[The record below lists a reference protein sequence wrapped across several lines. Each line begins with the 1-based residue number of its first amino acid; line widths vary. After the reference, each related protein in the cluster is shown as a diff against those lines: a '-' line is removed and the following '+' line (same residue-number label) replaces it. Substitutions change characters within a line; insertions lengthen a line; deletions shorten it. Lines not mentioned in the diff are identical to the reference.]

1 MLNYILRKLLS
12 MIPMLLIITFLI
24 YVGVELMPGDVIDFL
39 IPMDQ
44 LAEMTPEEVDAF
56 RAAKGLDGPMV
67 VRYFNWL
74 KGVCRGDLG
83 YSLQNNMPV
92 GTLMMQKLP
101 ATIELS
107 LAALFISTVLGI
119 LLGVVSAIRKGRLAD
134 NLLTVA
140 GMIGV
145 AIPQFLFGVF
155 CIMLFCLRL
164 KWFPVGQRGT
174 EGLLDELH
182 HLFLPAFVLGISMTA
197 GVMRYSRSS
206 MLDSMNRDYVKT
218 ARAKG
223 LPEWKVN
230 LLHGFRVA
238 CTPVMVLIGFRL
250 PMLISG
256 SIVIENIFQWPGV
269 GRWFTDSVKSQN
281 TPIIMSV
288 GLFMVLLVLLSS
300 LLVVCVHAEKMRAT
314 ARDINK

>member
-56 RAAKGLDGPMV
+56 RAAKGLDGLMI

-74 KGVCRGDLG
+74 KGVCKGDLG

-92 GTLMMQKLP
+92 GTLMLQKLP

-300 LLVVCVHAEKMRAT
+300 LLVDILT
-314 ARDINK
+314 AVLDPRVKLS

>member
-155 CIMLFCLRL
+155 CIMLFCLKL

-182 HLFLPAFVLGISMTA
+182 HLFLPAFMLGISMTA

-300 LLVVCVHAEKMRAT
+300 LLVDILT
-314 ARDINK
+314 AVLDPRVKLS

>member
-1 MLNYILRKLLS
+1 MHYTIRKILGI
-12 MIPMLLIITFLI
+12 IPMLLIITFLI
-24 YVGVELMPGDVIDFL
+24 YAGVELMPGDVLDFM

-44 LAEMTPEEVDAF
+44 LAEMTPEQIQAF
-56 RAAKGLDGPMV
+56 RVAKGLDGPMV
-67 VRYFNWL
+67 VRYFHWL
-74 KGVCRGDLG
+74 KSLLTGDLG

-92 GTLMMQKLP
+92 WQLLMQKLP

-107 LAALFISTVLGI
+107 LAALIISSFSGI
-119 LLGVVSAIRKGRLAD
+119 LLGMISAIRKGKIAD
-134 NLLTVA
+134 QVLTVL

-155 CIMLFCLRL
+155 CIILFSLNL
-164 KWFPVGQRGT
+164 HWFPVGQRGT
-174 EGLLDELH
+174 MGLLDNLH
-182 HLFLPAFVLGISMTA
+182 HLLLPAMVLGISMTA

-206 MLDSMNRDYVKT
+206 MLDSMNCDYVKT

-230 LLHGFRVA
+230 LFHGFRVA

-269 GRWFTDSVKSQN
+269 GRWFTDAVKTQN

-288 GLFMVLLVLLSS
+288 GLFMVLLVLISS
-300 LLVVCVHAEKMRAT
+300 LLVDIMT
-314 ARDINK
+314 AVLDPRVKLS

>member
-74 KGVCRGDLG
+74 KGVCKGDLG

-119 LLGVVSAIRKGRLAD
+119 LLGVVSAIRKGKLAD

-238 CTPVMVLIGFRL
+238 CTPVMVLIGVRL

-300 LLVVCVHAEKMRAT
+300 LLVDILT
-314 ARDINK
+314 AVLDPRVKLS

>member
-1 MLNYILRKLLS
+1 MLNYTVRKLLS

-44 LAEMTPEEVDAF
+44 LAEMTPEEVAAF
-56 RAAKGLDGPMV
+56 RTAKGLDGPMI
-67 VRYFNWL
+67 VRYFSWL
-74 KGVCRGDLG
+74 KGVCTGDLG

-92 GTLMMQKLP
+92 GTLMLQKLP

-119 LLGVVSAIRKGRLAD
+119 LLGVISAIRKGGLAD

-155 CIMLFCLRL
+155 CIMLFSLKLR
-164 KWFPVGQRGT
+164 WFPVGQRGT
-174 EGLLDELH
+174 AGLMDELH
-182 HLFLPAFVLGISMTA
+182 HLLLPAFVLGISMTA

-269 GRWFTDSVKSQN
+269 GRWFTDAVKSQN

-300 LLVVCVHAEKMRAT
+300 LLVDILT
-314 ARDINK
+314 AVLDPRVKLS

>member
-74 KGVCRGDLG
+74 KGGCKGDLG

-92 GTLMMQKLP
+92 GTLMLQKLP

-119 LLGVVSAIRKGRLAD
+119 LLGVISAIRKGRLAD

-155 CIMLFCLRL
+155 CIMLFCLKL

-300 LLVVCVHAEKMRAT
+300 LLVDILT
-314 ARDINK
+314 AVLDPRVKLS

>member
-1 MLNYILRKLLS
+1 MLHYTIRKILGI
-12 MIPMLLIITFLI
+12 IPMLLIITFLI
-24 YVGVELMPGDVIDFL
+24 YAGVELMPGDVLDFM

-44 LAEMTPEEVDAF
+44 LAEMTPEQIQAF
-56 RAAKGLDGPMV
+56 RVAKGLDGPMV
-67 VRYFNWL
+67 VRYFHWL
-74 KGVCRGDLG
+74 KSLLTGDLG

-92 GTLMMQKLP
+92 WQLLMQKLP

-107 LAALFISTVLGI
+107 LAALIISSFSGI
-119 LLGVVSAIRKGRLAD
+119 LLGMISAIRKGKIAD
-134 NLLTVA
+134 QVLTVL

-155 CIMLFCLRL
+155 CIILFSLNL
-164 KWFPVGQRGT
+164 HWFPVGQRGT
-174 EGLLDELH
+174 MGLLDNLH
-182 HLFLPAFVLGISMTA
+182 HLLLPAMVLGISMTA

-206 MLDSMNRDYVKT
+206 MLDSMNCDYVKT

-230 LLHGFRVA
+230 LFHGFRVA

-269 GRWFTDSVKSQN
+269 GRWFTDAVKTQN

-288 GLFMVLLVLLSS
+288 GLFMVLLVLISS
-300 LLVVCVHAEKMRAT
+300 LLVDIMT
-314 ARDINK
+314 AVLDPRVKLS

>member
-74 KGVCRGDLG
+74 KGVCKGDLG

-92 GTLMMQKLP
+92 GTLMLQKLP

-119 LLGVVSAIRKGRLAD
+119 LLGVISAIRKGRLAD

-155 CIMLFCLRL
+155 CIMLFCLKL

-300 LLVVCVHAEKMRAT
+300 LLVDILT
-314 ARDINK
+314 AVLDPRVKLS

>member
-74 KGVCRGDLG
+74 KGVCKGDLG

-155 CIMLFCLRL
+155 CIMLFCLKL

-269 GRWFTDSVKSQN
+269 ERWFTDSVKSQN

-300 LLVVCVHAEKMRAT
+300 LLVDILT
-314 ARDINK
+314 AVLDPRVKLS

>member
-1 MLNYILRKLLS
+1 MLHYLIRKLLG

-24 YVGVELMPGDVIDFL
+24 YAGVELMPGDVIDFL

-44 LAEMTPEEVDAF
+44 LAEMTPEEVAAF
-56 RAAKGLDGPMV
+56 KAAKGLDGPMI
-67 VRYFNWL
+67 VRYAGWL
-74 KGVCRGDLG
+74 KGVCTGDLG

-92 GTLMMQKLP
+92 AQLMMQKLP

-107 LAALFISTVLGI
+107 LAALFISTMLGI
-119 LLGVVSAIRKGRLAD
+119 LLGVVSAIRKGRLTD
-134 NLLTVA
+134 QVLTVA

-155 CIMLFCLRL
+155 CIILFCLNL
-164 KWFPVGQRGT
+164 HWFPVGQRGA
-174 EGLLDELH
+174 GFWDELH

-218 ARAKG
+218 ARSKG

-230 LLHGFRVA
+230 LKHGFRVA

-269 GRWFTDSVKSQN
+269 GRWFTDAVKTQN

-300 LLVVCVHAEKMRAT
+300 LLVDMLT
-314 ARDINK
+314 AMLDPRVKLS

>member
-1 MLNYILRKLLS
+1 VFMLNYILRKLLS

-74 KGVCRGDLG
+74 KGVCKGDLG

-300 LLVVCVHAEKMRAT
+300 LLVDILT
-314 ARDINK
+314 AVLDPRVKLS

>member
-1 MLNYILRKLLS
+1 MLNYIIRKLLG

-44 LAEMTPEEVDAF
+44 LAEMTPEEVAAF
-56 RAAKGLDGPMV
+56 KAAKGLDGPMI

-74 KGVCRGDLG
+74 KNICKGDLG

-92 GTLMMQKLP
+92 GELMMQKLP

-107 LAALFISTVLGI
+107 FAALLISTVLGI
-119 LLGVVSAIRKGRLAD
+119 FLGVVSALHKGGLAD
-134 NLLTVA
+134 NLLTIA

-155 CIMLFCLRL
+155 CIIIFCLNL

-174 EGLLDELH
+174 NGLLDELH

-269 GRWFTDSVKSQN
+269 GRWFTDAVKTQN

-300 LLVVCVHAEKMRAT
+300 LLVDILT
-314 ARDINK
+314 AVLDPRVKLS

>member
-74 KGVCRGDLG
+74 KGVCKGDLG

-155 CIMLFCLRL
+155 CIMLFCLKL

-230 LLHGFRVA
+230 LFHGFRVA

-269 GRWFTDSVKSQN
+269 GRWFTDAVKSQN

-300 LLVVCVHAEKMRAT
+300 LLVDVLT
-314 ARDINK
+314 AILDPRVKLS

>member
-74 KGVCRGDLG
+74 KGVCKGDLG

-92 GTLMMQKLP
+92 GTLMLQKLP

-174 EGLLDELH
+174 EGLMDELH

-300 LLVVCVHAEKMRAT
+300 LLVDILT
-314 ARDINK
+314 AVLDPRVKLS

>member
-24 YVGVELMPGDVIDFL
+24 YLGVELMPGDVMDFL

-44 LAEMTPEEVDAF
+44 LAEMTEEQIAAF
-56 RAAKGLDGPMV
+56 KAAKGLDGPMI
-67 VRYFNWL
+67 VRYFSWL
-74 KGVCRGDLG
+74 RDVCRGDLG

-92 GTLMMQKLP
+92 GTLMLQKLP

-119 LLGVVSAIRKGRLAD
+119 LLGVISALRKGKLSD

-155 CIMLFCLRL
+155 CIMFFSLRL

-174 EGLLDELH
+174 AGLWDELH

-197 GVMRYSRSS
+197 GVMRYARSS
-206 MLDSMNRDYVKT
+206 MLDSMNGDYVKT

-230 LLHGFRVA
+230 MLHGFRVA

-269 GRWFTDSVKSQN
+269 GRWFTDAVKTQN

-300 LLVVCVHAEKMRAT
+300 LLVDILT
-314 ARDINK
+314 AVLDPRVKLS

>member
-56 RAAKGLDGPMV
+56 RAAKGLDWPMV

-300 LLVVCVHAEKMRAT
+300 LLVDILT
-314 ARDINK
+314 AVLDPRVKLS

>member
-1 MLNYILRKLLS
+1 M
-12 MIPMLLIITFLI
+12 
-24 YVGVELMPGDVIDFL
+24 
-39 IPMDQ
+39 
-44 LAEMTPEEVDAF
+44 
-56 RAAKGLDGPMV
+56 
-67 VRYFNWL
+67 
-74 KGVCRGDLG
+74 
-83 YSLQNNMPV
+83 
-92 GTLMMQKLP
+92 
-101 ATIELS
+101 
-107 LAALFISTVLGI
+107 
-119 LLGVVSAIRKGRLAD
+119 
-134 NLLTVA
+134 
-140 GMIGV
+140 
-145 AIPQFLFGVF
+145 
-155 CIMLFCLRL
+155 
-164 KWFPVGQRGT
+164 GQRGT
-174 EGLLDELH
+174 TGLLDELH

-269 GRWFTDSVKSQN
+269 GRWFTDAVKTQN

-288 GLFMVLLVLLSS
+288 GRFMVLLVLLSS
-300 LLVVCVHAEKMRAT
+300 LLVDIFT
-314 ARDINK
+314 AVLDPRVKLS

>member
-1 MLNYILRKLLS
+1 MLNYIIRKLLG

-24 YVGVELMPGDVIDFL
+24 YLGVELMPGDVMDFL

-44 LAEMTPEEVDAF
+44 LAEMTPEQVEAF
-56 RAAKGLDGPMV
+56 KAAKGLDGPMI
-67 VRYFNWL
+67 VRYLNWL
-74 KGVCRGDLG
+74 KDICKGDLG

-92 GTLMMQKLP
+92 GELMMQKLP

-119 LLGVVSAIRKGRLAD
+119 LLGVISALRKGRLSD

-155 CIMLFCLRL
+155 CIIIFCLNL

-174 EGLLDELH
+174 AGLADELH

-230 LLHGFRVA
+230 LFHGFRVA

-269 GRWFTDSVKSQN
+269 GRWFTDAVKTQN

-300 LLVVCVHAEKMRAT
+300 LLVDILT
-314 ARDINK
+314 AMLDPRVKLS

>member
-74 KGVCRGDLG
+74 KGVCKGDLG

-92 GTLMMQKLP
+92 GTLMLQKLP

-119 LLGVVSAIRKGRLAD
+119 LLGVISAIRKGRLAD

-155 CIMLFCLRL
+155 CIMLFCLKL

-174 EGLLDELH
+174 EGLMDELH

-300 LLVVCVHAEKMRAT
+300 LLVDILT
-314 ARDINK
+314 AVLDPRVKLS

>member
-92 GTLMMQKLP
+92 GTLMLQKLP

-300 LLVVCVHAEKMRAT
+300 LLVDILT
-314 ARDINK
+314 AVLDPRVKLS

>member
-74 KGVCRGDLG
+74 KGVCKGDLG

-119 LLGVVSAIRKGRLAD
+119 LLGVISAIRKGRLAD

-174 EGLLDELH
+174 EGLMDELH

-300 LLVVCVHAEKMRAT
+300 LLVDILT
-314 ARDINK
+314 AVLDPRVKLS

>member
-12 MIPMLLIITFLI
+12 MVPMLLIITFLI
-24 YVGVELMPGDVIDFL
+24 YLGVELMPGDVIDFL

-44 LAEMTPEEVDAF
+44 LAEMTPEEVQAF
-56 RAAKGLDGPMV
+56 RAAKGLDGPMI
-67 VRYFNWL
+67 VRYFSWL
-74 KGVCRGDLG
+74 KDICKGDLG

-92 GTLMMQKLP
+92 GELMLQKLP

-107 LAALFISTVLGI
+107 LAALIISTILGI
-119 LLGVVSAIRKGRLAD
+119 FLGVVSALNKGGLTD

-155 CIMLFCLRL
+155 CIIIFCLNL
-164 KWFPVGQRGT
+164 KWVPVGQRGT
-174 EGLLDELH
+174 TGILDELH

-230 LLHGFRVA
+230 LFHGFRVA

-269 GRWFTDSVKSQN
+269 GRWFTDAVKTQN

-300 LLVVCVHAEKMRAT
+300 LLVDIFT
-314 ARDINK
+314 AVLDPRVKLS

>member
-74 KGVCRGDLG
+74 KGVCKGDLG

-92 GTLMMQKLP
+92 GTLMLQKLP

-119 LLGVVSAIRKGRLAD
+119 LLGVVSAIRKRRLAD

-300 LLVVCVHAEKMRAT
+300 LLVDILT
-314 ARDINK
+314 AVLDPRVKLS

>member
-1 MLNYILRKLLS
+1 MLSYIIRKLLS
-12 MIPMLLIITFLI
+12 LIPMLLIITFLI
-24 YVGVELMPGDVIDFL
+24 YLGVELMPGDVIDFL

-44 LAEMTPEEVDAF
+44 LAEMTPEEIDAF
-56 RAAKGLDGPMV
+56 KAAKGLDGPMI
-67 VRYFNWL
+67 VRYLNWL
-74 KGVCRGDLG
+74 KDICRGDLG

-92 GTLMMQKLP
+92 ATLMMQKLP

-119 LLGVVSAIRKGRLAD
+119 LLGVISALRKGRLSD

-155 CIMLFCLRL
+155 CIIIFCLNL

-174 EGLLDELH
+174 AGLLDELH

-206 MLDSMNRDYVKT
+206 MLDSMNQDYVKT

-230 LLHGFRVA
+230 LFHGFRVA

-269 GRWFTDSVKSQN
+269 GRWFTDAVKSQN

-300 LLVVCVHAEKMRAT
+300 LLVDILT
-314 ARDINK
+314 AVLDPRVKLS

>member
-1 MLNYILRKLLS
+1 MLNYTIRKLLG

-24 YVGVELMPGDVIDFL
+24 YLGVEMMPGDVIDFL

-44 LAEMTPEEVDAF
+44 LAEMTEEEVAAF
-56 RAAKGLDGPMV
+56 REAKGLDGPMV
-67 VRYFNWL
+67 FRYFNWL
-74 KGVCRGDLG
+74 KGVCTGDLG
-83 YSLQNNMPV
+83 YSLQNNVPV
-92 GTLMMQKLP
+92 ADLMMQKLP

-107 LAALFISTVLGI
+107 LAALLISSILGV
-119 LLGVVSAIRKGRLAD
+119 LLGVISAIRKGRLVD

-155 CIMLFCLRL
+155 CIIFFCLKL
-164 KWFPVGQRGT
+164 NWFPVGQRGV
-174 EGLLDELH
+174 GLLDELH

-206 MLDSMNRDYVKT
+206 MLDSMNCDYVKT

-269 GRWFTDSVKSQN
+269 GRWFTDAVKTQN

-288 GLFMVLLVLLSS
+288 GLFMVLLTLLSS
-300 LLVVCVHAEKMRAT
+300 LLVDIFT
-314 ARDINK
+314 AVLDPRVKLS

>member
-74 KGVCRGDLG
+74 KGVCKGDLG

-174 EGLLDELH
+174 EGLMDELH

-300 LLVVCVHAEKMRAT
+300 LLVDILT
-314 ARDINK
+314 AVLDPRVKLS

>member
-74 KGVCRGDLG
+74 KGVCKGDLG

-119 LLGVVSAIRKGRLAD
+119 LLGVISAIRKGRLAD

-300 LLVVCVHAEKMRAT
+300 LLVDILT
-314 ARDINK
+314 AVLDPRVKLS

>member
-1 MLNYILRKLLS
+1 MLSFILRKLLS

-24 YVGVELMPGDVIDFL
+24 YLGVELMPGDVMDFL

-44 LAEMTPEEVDAF
+44 LAEMTPEQIDAF
-56 RAAKGLDGPMV
+56 KEAKGLNGPVV
-67 VRYFNWL
+67 VRYLNWL
-74 KGVCRGDLG
+74 KGVCTGDLG

-92 GTLMMQKLP
+92 GQLMMQKLP

-107 LAALFISTVLGI
+107 LAALLISTVLGI
-119 LLGVVSAIRKGRLAD
+119 LLGVISALRKGRLSD

-155 CIMLFCLRL
+155 CIIIFSLNLG
-164 KWFPVGQRGT
+164 WFPVGQRGT
-174 EGLLDELH
+174 AGLWDELR
-182 HLFLPAFVLGISMTA
+182 HLFMPAFVLGISMTA
-197 GVMRYSRSS
+197 GVMRYARSS

-230 LLHGFRVA
+230 MFHGFRVA

-256 SIVIENIFQWPGV
+256 SIVIENSFQWPGV
-269 GRWFTDSVKSQN
+269 GRWFTDAVKTQN

-300 LLVVCVHAEKMRAT
+300 LLVDILT
-314 ARDINK
+314 AVLDPRVKLS